1 MKSSYSITEW
11 FSREWF
17 AFFILLLGVVSTLL
31 FAVYANRAAMSKEEI
46 QFTNFVQRTQETVAN
61 ELDTYVALLRSGS
74 GLLESNED
82 TTAEEFRTFVER
94 LDLRERYPGVQGLG
108 YALRLEPSEVGD
120 FEEAART
127 TIPEYQIT
135 PDYMRDEYFPI
146 LYLEPRDE
154 RNETALGYDMSTE
167 AVRWQAMQQ
176 ARDTGQPAASGKVV
190 LRQEL
195 HEDLQPGFLIYS
207 PIYRGANPPAN
218 VSERRERLIGFV
230 YSPFRAKTFME
241 ALPFIQTTNSGLHFA
256 VYDGT
261 EIQLE
266 SLLYSNSSIPV
277 TSTTPFYQTRTIN
290 TAGRAWT
297 IEFWST
303 PNFGDSL
310 ERDLVPIIL
319 SGGLT
324 ISFLVFVLARSQY
337 RALLEAQRRS
347 AELRIS
353 QQELRQSRGQYQL
366 VVENTEDLVNLLDM
380 DGRYIYASPSH
391 EKITGYTSAEL
402 LEKRLIEFVHPED
415 AKKVEKELAKI
426 STGKTMKT
434 VYRFQ
439 HRRGHYLT
447 VEGVGSGIA
456 DESGIPYVM
465 VTTSRDI
472 TQRVELEQKKDEF
485 ISIASH
491 ELKTPVTSIKAYA
504 QYLKVRFSKQGDTQ
518 ASGLLEKMDHQLN
531 KLTVLISDLLDVSK
545 IEAGKLQLHREY
557 FDLNELAA
565 EVVEEMQRTTDTH
578 TLSIEGRVI
587 RKLYGDRE
595 RIGQVIINFLS
606 NAIKYSP
613 EGKWVKVVLAANAT
627 HATLSVQDN
636 GIGIPREKQRK
647 LFTRFFRVD
656 GNKQETFPGLGLGL
670 YISAQIIRRHKGKI
684 WVESEPGQGSAF
696 CFTLPFRKRT
706 THSTASTDTQRKKH
720 ARKSS

>member
-11 FSREWF
+11 FTREWF
-17 AFFILLLGVVSTLL
+17 AFFILFLGVIATLL
-31 FAVYANRAAMSKEEI
+31 FAVYANRAAISKEEI
-46 QFTNFVQRTQETVAN
+46 QFTNFVQRTEETVAN
-61 ELDTYVALLRSGS
+61 ELDTYVALLLSSSGQM
-74 GLLESNED
+74 ETNEN
-82 TTAEEFRTFVER
+82 TTAQQFRTFVER
-94 LDLRERYPGVQGLG
+94 LNLRERYPGVQGLG
-108 YALRLEPSEVGD
+108 YALRVQREELEAFQTQMQLHNPTYTVN
-120 FEEAART
+120 
-127 TIPEYQIT
+127 PEYE
-135 PDYMRDEYFPI
+135 REEYYPI
-146 LYLEPRDE
+146 VFIEPLDQ
-154 RNETALGYDMSTE
+154 RNQSVLGYDMSTE
-167 AVRWQAMQQ
+167 DVRWQAMQQ
-176 ARDTGQPAASGKVV
+176 ARDTGQPVASGRVT
-190 LRQEL
+190 LRQEKA
-195 HEDLQPGFLIYS
+195 DDMQPGFLIYS
-207 PIYRGANPPAN
+207 PIYSGQNPPRTAE
-218 VSERRERLIGFV
+218 ERRQRLLGFI
-230 YSPFRAKTFME
+230 YSPFRAQNFMK
-241 ALPFIQTTNSGLHFA
+241 ALPYLQTTNAGLHFA
-256 VYDGT
+256 VYDST
-261 EIQLE
+261 EISPE
-266 SLLYSNSSIPV
+266 TFLYSNSDTPV
-277 TSTTPFYQTRTIN
+277 SSTTPFYQTRTVSA
-290 TAGRAWT
+290 AGRAWT
-297 IEFWST
+297 LEFWST
-303 PNFGDSL
+303 PNFGDSV

-380 DGRYIYASPSH
+380 EGRYIYASPSH
-391 EKITGYTSAEL
+391 EKITGYSSSEL
-402 LEKRLIEFVHPED
+402 LEKRLLDFVHQED
-415 AKKVEKELAKI
+415 VKKVEKELAKI

-434 VYRFQ
+434 VYRFR
-439 HRRGHYLT
+439 HRRGHYLS
-447 VEGVGSGIA
+447 VEGVGSGIT
-456 DESGIPYVM
+456 DEAGVPYVM

-504 QYLKVRFSKQGDTQ
+504 QYLKVRFLKQGDTQ

-545 IEAGKLQLHREY
+545 IEAGKLQMHREY
-557 FDLNELAA
+557 FDLNELTA
-565 EVVEEMQRTTDTH
+565 EVVEEVQRTTDTH
-578 TLSIEGRVI
+578 TISLEGRVI

-595 RIGQVIINFLS
+595 RVGQVIINFLS

-613 EGKWVKVVLAANAT
+613 DGKFVTVILSASAT
-627 HATLSVQDN
+627 HATVRVKDN

-656 GNKQETFPGLGLGL
+656 GNKQETYPGLGLGL

-684 WVESEPGQGSAF
+684 WVESEPGNGSAF

-706 THSTASTDTQRKKH
+706 TRTQPSSKTRPKKDS
-720 ARKSS
+720 RKSS